1 MIHYNPRTWWD
12 LIFHAYSKEVIMR
25 LWPSM
30 AGIALLT
37 IGLVALETRFFP
49 DAPSSTAI
57 HSLLGFALSLFLV
70 FRTNTAYD
78 RWWEGRRQWGELVN
92 HSRSLAMKIHADR
105 AQWTESEWEAWRCLI
120 PNFASELR
128 YHLRGQ
134 RRPAHADLPGC
145 AIPAWQHTPA
155 ALAQAMFD
163 LLAKGTQAGRI
174 EATRAWSMEREIKG
188 FVDIM
193 GACERIMKTPI
204 PYAYSMFMKKFIFL
218 YVVTLPLGL
227 VGQFQ
232 WWSVPIAVFIFYILV
247 SIELI
252 AEEIEDPFG
261 EDANDLPTDD
271 LAQTIAKNVAEILG
285 DSENQMA

>member
-1 MIHYNPRTWWD
+1 MIQYNPRTWWD
-12 LIFHAYSKEVIMR
+12 LIFHAYSKEVILR

-30 AGIALLT
+30 AGIAVLT
-37 IGLVALETRFFP
+37 IALVALETRYFP

-105 AQWTESEWEAWRCLI
+105 SLWTEREWEAWRILI
-120 PNFASELR
+120 PTFASELR

-134 RRPAHADLPGC
+134 RDMDLSDPSGGG
-145 AIPAWQHTPA
+145 IPSWQHKPA

-163 LLAKGTQAGRI
+163 LLAEGTRVGRI
-174 EATRAWSMEREIKG
+174 DATRAWSMERELKG

-193 GACERIMKTPI
+193 GACERILKTPI

-271 LAQTIAKNVAEILG
+271 LAQTIKRNVDEILG
-285 DSENQMA
+285 